1 MAGAQRW
8 KENWTVLGP
17 PDAIRVDLPRS
28 RAARRAMVG
37 RVRALPVGAAVVLC
51 DGVLAS
57 RWRCR
62 RFAVRAGVRLERQY
76 LALPSARSPAFLVED
91 ARRPLSY
98 FCAAVLSVPPG
109 VALLAAPVGLL
120 ARAAAWLAR
129 AGVAGAVAPGRVAVG
144 RRT

>member
-8 KENWTVLGP
+8 KENWTVLGS

-51 DGVLAS
+51 DGALAS

-62 RFAVRAGVRLERQY
+62 RFAARAGVRLERQY

-109 VALLAAPVGLL
+109 VALLAGPVGLL

-129 AGVAGAVAPGRVAVG
+129 AGVAGAIAPGRVAVG
-144 RRT
+144 WRT